1 MLSEN
6 AKKRFKKKFK
16 VFIKDLRSN
25 PHIYQCFDKEIDSNI
40 RRGIINRYIVF
51 YKIDLLN
58 ITILRILPEKFDY
71 LNHLDN
77 YKILIQK

>member
-16 VFIKDLRSN
+16 VFIKDLQSN
-25 PHIYQCFDKEIDSNI
+25 PYIYQCFDKEIDSNI

-58 ITILRILPEKFDY
+58 ITILRILPEKMDY
-71 LNHLDN
+71 LNHLEN
-77 YKILIQK
+77 YKILIRK

>member
-16 VFIKDLRSN
+16 VLIKDLQFN
-25 PHIYQCFDKEIDSNI
+25 PYIYQCFDKEIDFNI
-40 RRGIINRYIVF
+40 RRGILNRYIVF

-71 LNHLDN
+71 LNYLEN
-77 YKILIQK
+77 YKILVQK